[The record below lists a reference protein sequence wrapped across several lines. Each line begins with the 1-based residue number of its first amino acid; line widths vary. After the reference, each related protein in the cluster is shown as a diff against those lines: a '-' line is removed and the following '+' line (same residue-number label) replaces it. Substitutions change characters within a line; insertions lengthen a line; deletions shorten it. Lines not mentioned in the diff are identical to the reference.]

1 MGNRL
6 DGLDAAGEL
15 WFPQGGVHETL
26 GKEPTMK
33 TKSIRVSLYRSIV
46 AVAVAA
52 FVFTSALAQKLTVN
66 SADYPTLGNPTSAI

>member
-1 MGNRL
+1 
-6 DGLDAAGEL
+6 
-15 WFPQGGVHETL
+15 
-26 GKEPTMK
+26 MK